1 MASKK
6 DSRDQQTLDQY
17 FKEIGEVSLL
27 KPEEEIE
34 LTKMIKKNS
43 QKAMEKL
50 VQANLRFV
58 VSVAKEYQH
67 QGLSL
72 SDLISEGN
80 IGLIK
85 AAKRFDETRGFK
97 FISYAVWWIRQSILQ
112 ALAEHSRVVRLP
124 LNKVGV
130 LNKIGR
136 VHEKLEKELERRP
149 NTQEVAES
157 MQMNGRDVYET
168 LKMSGRH
175 LSLEAPLDEEDGNR
189 LVDVLENNDQ
199 PLPDDDLNTD
209 SLKIEIED
217 VLKTL
222 SEKEAKVIRLYYG
235 LEGERPL
242 TLEEIGEVFSLTRER
257 VRQIKKKAIRR
268 LRHTSRSQYLRKYLD

>member
-1 MASKK
+1 MAKKK
-6 DSRDQQTLDQY
+6 DNRAQQTLDQY

-27 KPEEEIE
+27 TAQEEIE
-34 LTKMIKKNS
+34 LTKRIKKNDH
-43 QKAMEKL
+43 KAMEKL

-149 NTQEVAES
+149 NTEEVAES
-157 MQMNGRDVYET
+157 MEMNGRDVYET
-168 LKMSGRH
+168 LKMAGRH
-175 LSLEAPLDEEDGNR
+175 LSLEAPLQEEDGNR
-189 LVDVLENNDQ
+189 LVDILENSDQ
-199 PLPDDDLNTD
+199 PLPDDDLNSD

-217 VLKTL
+217 VLSTL
-222 SEKEAKVIRLYYG
+222 SEKEAKVIKLYYG

-242 TLEEIGEVFSLTRER
+242 TLEEIGEVFNLTRER